1 MNEYPLF
8 KLSVSSITMQ
18 LLSIKTEVSAI
29 LYSVSIKIHNTIY
42 NSKIWRDKQTSASE
56 SETSNRVTS
65 SE

>member
-1 MNEYPLF
+1 MNELMNEYPLF

-42 NSKIWRDKQTSASE
+42 NSKI
-56 SETSNRVTS
+56 
-65 SE
+65 